1 MHLII
6 PILLCSVALSQEEN
20 KPRDIIYLKN
30 EDVISTQIVRVGASK
45 IHYYDPETLEIVNVR
60 LKNVKDYE
68 FNNYYFYTNA
78 EGRMEHCRIVNLSG
92 YNLDEIYRAVT
103 EWFTIN
109 SSIYF
114 NGIHFEDYENNII
127 IGHLNT
133 DKYFK
138 LDFWSFMSLIDDK
151 EYEFR
156 TYSISFYIKVR
167 IKDERLKIYLSD
179 FDISNNE
186 TSEIKTLKDIYGKRK
201 TVLGIKTESG
211 SEISNLI
218 KGLNIQIAEIGD
230 RCEIIRNRDIY
241 YEWIVSEMLVDDDW

>member
-30 EDVISTQIVRVGASK
+30 EDVISTQIVRVGANK
-45 IHYYDPETLEIVNVR
+45 IHYYDPETFEIVNIR
-60 LKNVKDYE
+60 LKDVEDYE

-78 EGRMEHCRIVNLSG
+78 EGRMEHSRVVNLSG
-92 YNLDEIYRAVT
+92 YNSDEIYRAIT

-109 SSIYF
+109 SLFFF
-114 NGIHFEDYENNII
+114 NGIYFEDYENNII
-127 IGHLNT
+127 IGHIST
-133 DKYFK
+133 DEYFK

-151 EYEFR
+151 ENELW
-156 TYSISFYIKVR
+156 TYSISYYIKVR
-167 IKDERLKIYLSD
+167 IKDERLKIYISD

-186 TSEIKTLKDIYGKRK
+186 TFEIKTLKDIYGKRK
-201 TVLGIKTESG
+201 TVLGEKTESG

-218 KGLNIQIAEIGD
+218 ESLNIQIAEIRD
-230 RCEIIRNRDIY
+230 HCEIVRNRDIY
-241 YEWIVSEMLVDDDW
+241 YEKIVSEMLVDDDW